1 MPHNQELETR
11 LAEVAQDFDRAFP
24 ARPQLS
30 RMIMLRV
37 DREPQ
42 NGRRAGRRLVAEL
55 ALTGLLLVG
64 GAALA
69 IAMAHARSLPTVN
82 SQPAASVKPS
92 VAPPLPASLP
102 DEDLRAAG
110 LTNVAALITAENQQ
124 GLIGDQTI
132 RLIGSYADPA
142 RIVLFFR
149 TAPKAGIPMVR
160 IDDAHGFL
168 NAASSGTGGI
178 AGDYVTALDAGP
190 RASADGLAH
199 LTVTAS
205 LVPGSALPG
214 PTVAQS
220 GGQWT
225 FSLAVKI
232 QTATALSA
240 PPTFALGSWKVTVEK
255 LEATS
260 AVIHFQAVFAG
271 ATPDAIGMSTLNL
284 VDASGHPLREVAGD
298 AGVTVPKQQL
308 NSSNYANTR
317 VDYQWIRPAAGG
329 VYQLRLQGPGGSR
342 TIFITLGPIFP

>member
-1 MPHNQELETR
+1 MPHSQELETR
-11 LAEVAQDFDRAFP
+11 LLEVAEEFDRAFP
-24 ARPQLS
+24 ATPQLN
-30 RMIMLRV
+30 RMILLRV

-42 NGRRAGRRLVAEL
+42 TGRRTGRRLVAEL

-64 GAALA
+64 GVALA
-69 IAMAHARSLPTVN
+69 VAMAHSRSLPTAP
-82 SQPAASVKPS
+82 SHPAASVKPTA
-92 VAPPLPASLP
+92 APPLQASLP

-149 TAPKAGIPMVR
+149 TAPNAGIPMVR

-168 NAASSGTGGI
+168 DAGSSGNGGI
-178 AGDYVTALDAGP
+178 AGDFVTALDTGP
-190 RASADGLAH
+190 RASADGLGH
-199 LTVTAS
+199 LTVT
-205 LVPGSALPG
+205 L
-214 PTVAQS
+214 AQWS
-220 GGQWT
+220 

-232 QTATALSA
+232 QPATSLPA
-240 PPTFALGSWKVTVEK
+240 PATFALGSWNVTVEK
-255 LEATS
+255 LEATP

-284 VDASGHPLREVAGD
+284 VDASDHPLREVAGA

-317 VDYQWIRPAAGG
+317 VDYQWMRPVAGG
-329 VYQLRLQGPGGSR
+329 TYQLRLQGPGGTR
-342 TIFITLGPIFP
+342 TLFITLGPI

>member
-1 MPHNQELETR
+1 MPRNQELETR

-42 NGRRAGRRLVAEL
+42 TGRRAGRRLVAEL

-69 IAMAHARSLPTVN
+69 VAMAHSRSLPTAPL
-82 SQPAASVKPS
+82 QPAASVKPS
-92 VAPPLPASLP
+92 AAPPLRAAFP

-110 LTNVAALITAENQQ
+110 LTNVAALITPENQQ
-124 GLIGDQTI
+124 GQIGDQTI

-160 IDDAHGFL
+160 IDDAQGFL
-168 NAASSGTGGI
+168 NAGSSGNGGI
-178 AGDYVTALDAGP
+178 AGDFVTALDAGP

-205 LVPGSALPG
+205 LMPGSTLPG
-214 PTVAQS
+214 STVAQAD
-220 GGQWT
+220 GQWT

-232 QTATALSA
+232 QPATSLPA
-240 PPTFALGSWKVTVEK
+240 PTPFTLGTWNVTVEK
-255 LEATS
+255 LEATP
-260 AVIHFQAVFAG
+260 AVIHFQAMFAG
-271 ATPDAIGMSTLNL
+271 AKPEAIQMSTLSL
-284 VDASGHPLREVAGD
+284 VDASGRSLREVAGE
-298 AGVTVPKQQL
+298 AGLTAPKEQL
-308 NSSNYANTR
+308 NASNDTNTR
-317 VDYQWIRPAAGG
+317 VNYQWMRPAAGG
-329 VYQLRLQGPGGSR
+329 TFQLRIQGPGGTR
-342 TIFITLGPIFP
+342 TILITLGPI

>member
-11 LAEVAQDFDRAFP
+11 LGEVAQDFDRAFP

-55 ALTGLLLVG
+55 ALTGLLLAG

-92 VAPPLPASLP
+92 AAPPLPASLP

-110 LTNVAALITAENQQ
+110 LTNVAGLITAENQQ

-149 TAPKAGIPMVR
+149 TAPNAGIPMVR

-168 NAASSGTGGI
+168 NAGSSGNGGI
-178 AGDYVTALDAGP
+178 AGDFVTALDAGP
-190 RASADGLAH
+190 RASADGLGH
-199 LTVTAS
+199 LTVT
-205 LVPGSALPG
+205 L
-214 PTVAQS
+214 AQWS
-220 GGQWT
+220 

-232 QTATALSA
+232 EPATSMPA
-240 PPTFALGSWKVTVEK
+240 PTPFPLGSWNVTVEK
-255 LEATS
+255 LEATP
-260 AVIHFQAVFAG
+260 AVIHLQAVFAG

-284 VDASGHPLREVAGD
+284 VDASGHLLREVAGD

-317 VDYQWIRPAAGG
+317 VDYQWIRPVAGG
-329 VYQLRLQGPGGSR
+329 TYQLRLQGPGGTR
-342 TIFITLGPIFP
+342 TIFITLGPI